1 MARADEFS
9 TGAKSPVKKYL
20 EWDSA
25 ERGFKYYDKESAKN
39 VYVKAPL
46 SFISLK
52 EMATIRGFHEPSQ
65 SGIYSNELPLQEFGT
80 KELVVKTFKGNV
92 LAKGIY
98 KDIKATLASS
108 GAKFGMAVYA
118 LLGEDLVCITLK
130 GSSFSAWY
138 DFVADNRKSF
148 LTNSIDILTVEDKKK
163 GATKYTQPV
172 FTLGK
177 EISKADGDKAEVVY
191 EELITYI
198 KSRATQ
204 AEAPQAVHA
213 EEVPAPAFGAAPDLG
228 QDLPF

>member
-9 TGAKSPVKKYL
+9 TSVKSPVKKYL

-25 ERGFKYYDKESAKN
+25 ERGFKYYDKEKATN
-39 VYVKAPL
+39 LYVKAPL
-46 SFISLK
+46 TFVCLK
-52 EMATIRGFHEPSQ
+52 EMATIRGFHEPSGA
-65 SGIYSNELPLQEFGT
+65 GIYSNELPLSDFGT

-118 LLGEDLVCITLK
+118 LLDNELVCITLK

-148 LTNSIDILTVEDKKK
+148 LTNYVDLLAVEDKKK

-177 EISKADGDKAEVVY
+177 EISKEDGAKGDVAY
-191 EELITYI
+191 DELVAYI
-198 KSRATQ
+198 KGRSAQ
-204 AEAPQAVHA
+204 FEAPQAVHA
-213 EEVPAPAFGAAPDLG
+213 EEVPAPTFAPAPDLTS
-228 QDLPF
+228 DLPF